1 MTKAKTDKSAE
12 GSRSRSQII
21 VLFIAL
27 IVFIMLLFA
36 NFAYLNTQANYDK
49 QYIGHAGELRVLS
62 QRIAKNATEA
72 AAGKA
77 AAFKLLS
84 DARNDFAQRWGY
96 LKKGDPA
103 TGLPPAPATVR
114 PEMRAVQLD
123 WERLLKNTDAI
134 LSSEQTV
141 LSLHQVAATLA
152 ETVPQLQI
160 EYEKVVEILLQRG
173 APAAQ
178 VAMAQRQSLL
188 AERILGAVNT
198 VLAGDENSQQAAD
211 AFGRDATRFGQ
222 VLNGMLQGN
231 PALKIS
237 QVEDRDARARLSEIS
252 ELFQFVSGSV
262 DEILETSPELFKVR
276 ESASNIFSLSQTLL
290 DEASHLATR
299 FENLAGGRNT
309 DTIGGYVLGLLAL
322 ASIILIGLVMVR
334 ETNRQLRE
342 TAEKNERNQNAIMRL
357 LDEIEDLADGD
368 LTVTA
373 SVTEDFTGTIADS
386 INYSVDQLRDLVATI
401 NLTAGQVAAAVQE
414 TQATAMHL
422 AQASEHQ
429 AQQISEASTAISDM
443 AESIDQVSA
452 NAAESSAVA
461 ERSVEIAN
469 KGNEVVHNTIHGMD
483 NIREQIQDTAKRIKR
498 LGESSQE
505 IGDIVSLI
513 DDIADQTNIL
523 ALNAAIQA
531 SMAGDA
537 GRGFAVVAD
546 EVQRLA
552 ERSSAATRQI
562 ETLVRAIQTDTNE
575 AVISMEQTTTEVVR
589 GARLAQ
595 DAGVALEEIE
605 GVSKTLAALIQ
616 SISNAAQQQTSSAG
630 QISLTMNV
638 IQQITS
644 QTSSGSTAT
653 AESIGNLAKMASQ
666 LRRSVSGFTLPAAS
680 ATGLKSVSGVV
691 MGDRHDYVALEWV
704 KGEIAETLKQ
714 AHQAIEAV
722 LDDPQA
728 SPGLDECLDYIHQ
741 VHGSL
746 QMVEFYGAALLA
758 EEMEHLVEALQHER
772 VSHRDEAL
780 HLLLQALGQLP
791 IYLDRVQGARR
802 DLPLVVLPLI
812 NDLRSARGESLL
824 SETSLFSPQLPELPP
839 LSARSTGAAGA
850 GRTAERAAQIAP
862 DAANGLGRFAAR
874 AG

>member
-1 MTKAKTDKSAE
+1 MTTATTPKPQAV
-12 GSRSRSQII
+12 SRSRSQII

-36 NFAYLNTQANYDK
+36 NFAYLNTQSTYDK

-77 AAFKLLS
+77 AAFKLLAE
-84 DARNDFAQRWGY
+84 ARNDFARRWGY
-96 LKKGDPA
+96 LKKGDPD
-103 TGLPPAPATVR
+103 TGLPAAPSAVR
-114 PEMRAVQLD
+114 AEMRAVQTD
-123 WERLLKNTDAI
+123 WEALLKNTDAI
-134 LSSEQTV
+134 LASEQTV

-152 ETVPQLQI
+152 ETVPQLQM
-160 EYEKVVEILLQRG
+160 ESEKVVDILLQRG
-173 APAAQ
+173 APASQ
-178 VAMAQRQSLL
+178 VALAQRQSLL

-198 VLAGDENSQQAAD
+198 VLAGDETAVQAAD
-211 AFGRDATRFGQ
+211 AFGRDANRFGQ
-222 VLNGMLQGN
+222 VLTGMLQGN
-231 PALKIS
+231 PGLRIT
-237 QVEDRDARARLSEIS
+237 QVEDQDARARLAEIA
-252 ELFQFVSGSV
+252 ELFEFVSGSV
-262 DEILETSPELFKVR
+262 DEILETSPQLFQVR
-276 ESASNIFSLSQTLL
+276 ASANNIFNLSQTLL
-290 DEASHLATR
+290 DEASLLATG
-299 FENLAGGRNT
+299 FENLASGRSF

-334 ETNRQLRE
+334 ATNQQLRE

-401 NLTAGQVAAAVQE
+401 NLTAGQVAGAVQD

-429 AQQISEASTAISDM
+429 AQQIAEASTAIEQM
-443 AESIDQVSA
+443 AQSIDQVSA

-562 ETLVRAIQTDTNE
+562 ETLVRAIQADTNE

-638 IQQITS
+638 IQQITT

-666 LRRSVSGFTLPAAS
+666 LRRSVSGFTLPAP
-680 ATGLKSVSGVV
+680 
-691 MGDRHDYVALEWV
+691 
-704 KGEIAETLKQ
+704 KQ
-714 AHQAIEAV
+714 A
-722 LDDPQA
+722 DD
-728 SPGLDECLDYIHQ
+728 
-741 VHGSL
+741 
-746 QMVEFYGAALLA
+746 
-758 EEMEHLVEALQHER
+758 
-772 VSHRDEAL
+772 
-780 HLLLQALGQLP
+780 
-791 IYLDRVQGARR
+791 
-802 DLPLVVLPLI
+802 
-812 NDLRSARGESLL
+812 
-824 SETSLFSPQLPELPP
+824 
-839 LSARSTGAAGA
+839 
-850 GRTAERAAQIAP
+850 
-862 DAANGLGRFAAR
+862 
-874 AG
+874 

>member
-1 MTKAKTDKSAE
+1 ME

-21 VLFIAL
+21 ALFIAL
-27 IVFIMLLFA
+27 IIFIMLLFA
-36 NFAYLNTQANYDK
+36 NFAYLNTQATYDK

-84 DARNDFAQRWGY
+84 DARNDFARRWSY

-103 TGLPPAPATVR
+103 TGLPPAPASVR

-152 ETVPQLQI
+152 ETVPQVQV
-160 EYEKVVEILLQRG
+160 EDEKVVETLLQRG

-198 VLAGDENSQQAAD
+198 VLSGDENSQQAAD
-211 AFGRDATRFGQ
+211 AFGRDAARFGQ

-231 PALKIS
+231 AALRVS
-237 QVEDRDARARLSEIS
+237 QVEDRDARARLIEIS
-252 ELFQFVSGSV
+252 ELFEFVSGSV

-276 ESASNIFSLSQTLL
+276 ESATNIFSLSQTLL
-290 DEASHLATR
+290 DEASHLASG
-299 FENLAGGRNT
+299 FENLAGGRDT
-309 DTIGGYVLGLLAL
+309 DTIGGYVLGLAAL
-322 ASIILIGLVMVR
+322 MSIILIGLVMVR

-342 TAEKNERNQNAIMRL
+342 TAEKNERNQNAILRL

-373 SVTEDFTGTIADS
+373 TVTEDFTGTIADS

-429 AQQISEASTAISDM
+429 AQQISEASTAINDM

-562 ETLVRAIQTDTNE
+562 ETLVRAIQADTNE

-638 IQQITS
+638 IQQITT

-666 LRRSVSGFTLPAAS
+666 LRRSVSGFTLPATKA
-680 ATGLKSVSGVV
+680 
-691 MGDRHDYVALEWV
+691 
-704 KGEIAETLKQ
+704 
-714 AHQAIEAV
+714 
-722 LDDPQA
+722 
-728 SPGLDECLDYIHQ
+728 Q
-741 VHGSL
+741 VTDK
-746 QMVEFYGAALLA
+746 A
-758 EEMEHLVEALQHER
+758 
-772 VSHRDEAL
+772 
-780 HLLLQALGQLP
+780 
-791 IYLDRVQGARR
+791 
-802 DLPLVVLPLI
+802 
-812 NDLRSARGESLL
+812 
-824 SETSLFSPQLPELPP
+824 
-839 LSARSTGAAGA
+839 
-850 GRTAERAAQIAP
+850 
-862 DAANGLGRFAAR
+862 
-874 AG
+874 